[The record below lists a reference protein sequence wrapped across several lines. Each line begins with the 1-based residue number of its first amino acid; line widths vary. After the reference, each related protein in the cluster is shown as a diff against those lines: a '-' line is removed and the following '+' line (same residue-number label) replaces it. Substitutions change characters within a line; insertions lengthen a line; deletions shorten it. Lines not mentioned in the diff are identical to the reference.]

1 MSARLELRAEALACD
16 AALFGLD
23 ETELPELAAFDSTA
37 DELLALELAAAEV
50 AVFEHGQRAGL
61 TESLPAGLADRIL
74 AAASEV
80 VAPAPR
86 ALRLVEPAPTPS
98 ASEPARRPGRPR
110 GAASVAGWLIAAAA
124 IVVAVAGWSR
134 RPPQPPLTPVTQ
146 VETPAQ
152 EREKLLGLPGTART
166 PWQATT
172 DEAARGASGDVVW
185 HAGVQKGVMRIAGLA
200 PNERSRSQYQLWIF
214 DETRD
219 EAQPVDGGVFDVGA
233 NGEVLVPIEA
243 KLKVGKAKLF
253 AITVERPGGVVV
265 SKRERIVLTATPPA
279 G

>member
-1 MSARLELRAEALACD
+1 MSARLEPRAEALACD

-23 ETELPELAAFDSTA
+23 EPERHELDAFGSLA
-37 DELLALELAAAEV
+37 DEQLALELAAAEV
-50 AVFEHGQRAGL
+50 AVYEHEVRAGRA
-61 TESLPAGLADRIL
+61 EPLPADLADRVF
-74 AAASEV
+74 AAASDV
-80 VAPAPR
+80 VAAPSPRAPR
-86 ALRLVEPAPTPS
+86 LAAPTP
-98 ASEPARRPGRPR
+98 RPSVVDRPR
-110 GAASVAGWLIAAAA
+110 SERDAVFVAGWLLAAAA
-124 IVVAVAGWSR
+124 IVLAIVGWNR
-134 RPPQPPLTPVTQ
+134 RPPPPPVTPVAQ
-146 VETPAQ
+146 LETPAQ
-152 EREKLLGLPGTART
+152 QREKLLGLPGTART

-200 PNERSRSQYQLWIF
+200 PNERIRFQYQLWIF
-214 DETRD
+214 DESRD
-219 EAQPVDGGVFDVGA
+219 EAQPVDGGVFDVGS

-265 SKRERIVLTATPPA
+265 SKRERIVLTATPPS